1 VTVLPAFEELLQ
13 SNRAIRAAEEAAGRR
28 TVSVGS
34 VSSEEPLAEC
44 PASGEGSGEEGL
56 PQLEDLAD
64 FPVPAPAV
72 AVQRA
77 AVVTE
82 LDGLD

>member
-1 VTVLPAFEELLQ
+1 
-13 SNRAIRAAEEAAGRR
+13 
-28 TVSVGS
+28 
-34 VSSEEPLAEC
+34 VSSEEPLAEG